1 MKLYQDITSYLA
13 HWQFSILVFQGL
25 TWDMLSLLCKPAS
38 ATGRGFSIAIAQ
50 LLTLLPITV

>member
-1 MKLYQDITSYLA
+1 MKLYQDTANYLA

-25 TWDMLSLLCKPAS
+25 TWDMLSILRKPAS
-38 ATGRGFSIAIAQ
+38 AIGRGFSIAIAQ